1 MSTTWKSINNGPYRK
16 VVQEDD
22 HALLVLEDERVDDLH
37 VGLLDPE
44 LDEVGQ
50 VLEALGDHH
59 QGAGGRGRRRV
70 GDQVELE

>member
-1 MSTTWKSINNGPYRK
+1 MIE
-16 VVQEDD
+16 EDD
-22 HALLVLEDERVDDLH
+22 HALLVLEDEGIDDLH

-59 QGAGGRGRRRV
+59 QRACRGGRRRV
-70 GDQVELE
+70 GDQIELRKKEEI